1 MIDEVFYQVHQRLN
15 EISGCTAK
23 LLFASSPIL
32 VCGHLYQ
39 FPPVQGTLIYCNTGN
54 MKEIFS
60 LEFWGGSKIAELT
73 EVIGQQGD
81 HEFISLLNKIH
92 DEAVDDK
99 LEKLLA
105 SRDVAKHDLFYPKY
119 AVHVLAKSSPVVDYN
134 ELILNEIDEQTIS
147 LSAIDD
153 IPLEVQLSEK
163 HLETIQVRMI

>member
-1 MIDEVFYQVHQRLN
+1 MIDEIFYQVHQRLN
-15 EISGCTAK
+15 EISGYTAK
-23 LLFASSPIL
+23 VLFARLPIL

-39 FPPVQGTLIYCNTGN
+39 FPPVQGTLIYCNTCN

-60 LEFWGGSKIAELT
+60 LEFWGGFKIAELT
-73 EVIGQQGD
+73 EVVRQQGD
-81 HEFISLLNKIH
+81 YEFISLLKKIH

-99 LEKLLA
+99 QETLLA
-105 SRDVAKHDLFYPKY
+105 SRAVAKHDLLYPKY

-153 IPLEVQLSEK
+153 IPHKV
-163 HLETIQVRMI
+163 